1 MLPDTALTVFA
12 FDTAAVRTLTLDGEP
27 WFVATD
33 IANVLSFKHVPHMVR
48 MLDEDEKGVHIVD
61 TLGGKQEVS
70 IINESGMY
78 ACALKSRRPEA
89 KAFRKWITSEVLPA
103 LRRQGSYTVPGVA
116 TPDGAPTFLT
126 GNPAHAADQLVAA
139 DRIFR
144 GILRSSRSAGVPL
157 AHAIRRAGE
166 AARARTGVDILAE
179 LDAPDPVD
187 ADLEP
192 EAPDPTGA
200 HAFYEAWRSGAVP
213 LPFAPCFSTDFYAG
227 YLHWSQ
233 AQGSWPA
240 TVVRF
245 LAVVGRRH
253 DVRKLRARY
262 MDATGR
268 ASILTFVVPEEE
280 RMPPGGLTQTEWLSH
295 SARQFVQALEAWRSQ
310 PT

>member
-1 MLPDTALTVFA
+1 MLPEPIIPEIVVEHHGEAMTTSLAIAEGVQMDHASVIKLVRKYVEEINKFGRVGFEIRPFATAGGQQYREVAWLNEQQA
-12 FDTAAVRTLTLDGEP
+12 TLL
-27 WFVATD
+27 
-33 IANVLSFKHVPHMVR
+33 
-48 MLDEDEKGVHIVD
+48 
-61 TLGGKQEVS
+61 
-70 IINESGMY
+70 
-78 ACALKSRRPEA
+78 
-89 KAFRKWITSEVLPA
+89 ITFMRNSEVVVAFKVA
-103 LRRQGSYTVPGVA
+103 LVRAFFEMRDRLRAVHAAPGL
-116 TPDGAPTFLT
+116 FLT

-166 AARARTGVDILAE
+166 VARTRTGIDILAE
-179 LDAPDPVD
+179 LDAPDPVEVG
-187 ADLEP
+187 LEP
-192 EAPDPTGA
+192 EEAPDPTSA
-200 HAFYEAWRSGAVP
+200 HAFYEAWRSGGVP

-233 AQGSWPA
+233 AQGSWPT
-240 TVVRF
+240 TVARF

-262 MDATGR
+262 MDAAGR

-280 RMPPGGLTQTEWLSH
+280 RMPPDGLTQTEWLSH